1 MFPAT
6 TLESIMQ
13 LWAAESRKVSIKSTI
28 EKSGRGW
35 ILSIFEDFSSVDDA
49 GNSFPSSD
57 LKEQVDWATEQLEG
71 QAVRLAWN
79 MWKFKNKRDAEKFTT
94 VYYLIWAK

>member
-1 MFPAT
+1 
-6 TLESIMQ
+6 MQ

-57 LKEQVDWATEQLEG
+57 LKEQVDWTVKQLEDK
-71 QAVRLAWN
+71 ARRMSWN
-79 MWKFKNKRDAEKFTT
+79 MWKFKTKCDAEKFIT
-94 VYYLIWAK
+94 VYYLVWGK